1 MSDKTEKS
9 EIRWHRW
16 FGTVFEEVLIPLGLD
31 VQTEH
36 PVMIDPPEADVVI
49 IRKNG
54 MGWTPEQLE
63 VLPDGVRDCNASH
76 IIIEFKNTESLTEDA
91 LFVTGGYRVFYK
103 QSRDLKDHEIQVFI
117 ASSKSP
123 SRKILERHGYRP
135 SDKAGV
141 YHSQY
146 SMVRF
151 IPLIA
156 LNDLADKPYNAL
168 YRLFGSRKKEKLRA
182 LKRLMNEGLNKF
194 PDKIGVFIMKAV
206 RFLFHKGGTETMS
219 YTPEERAMFG
229 DFLEEFILPIMKF
242 EELREKL
249 PWEDLLKDVSVKDL
263 LKDVPVK
270 ERLKGVP
277 VKERLKGVPVK
288 ERLKGVPVKERL
300 KGVPVKERLKG
311 VALKDRF
318 EGFTQEE
325 IEMCLKTLK
334 RNK

>member
-1 MSDKTEKS
+1 MNDKTEKP

-16 FGTVFEEVLIPLGLD
+16 FGTVFEELLIPLGLD

-49 IRKNG
+49 IRKSG

-63 VLPDGVRDCNASH
+63 ALPDGIRDCNASH

-103 QSRDLKDHEIQVFI
+103 QSRGLKDHEIQVFI

-135 SDKAGV
+135 SNTAGV
-141 YHSQY
+141 YHSQS
-146 SMVRF
+146 SMVRL

-156 LNDLADKPYNAL
+156 LNDLADKPYNDL
-168 YRLFGSRKKEKLRA
+168 YRLFGSKKKEKLRA
-182 LKRLMNEGLNKF
+182 LERLMNEGLNKF
-194 PDKIGVFIMKAV
+194 PDKIGIFIMKAV
-206 RFLFHKGGTETMS
+206 RFLFWKGGTEIMS
-219 YTPEERAMFG
+219 YTPEEKAMFG
-229 DFLEEFILPIMKF
+229 DFLEEFIIPIMTLK
-242 EELREKL
+242 EWREKL
-249 PWEDLLKDVSVKDL
+249 PLEDL
-263 LKDVPVK
+263 
-270 ERLKGVP
+270 
-277 VKERLKGVPVK
+277 
-288 ERLKGVPVKERL
+288 L

-318 EGFTQEE
+318 EGFTLEE
-325 IEMCLKTLK
+325 IEMYLKTLK
-334 RNK
+334 QNQ